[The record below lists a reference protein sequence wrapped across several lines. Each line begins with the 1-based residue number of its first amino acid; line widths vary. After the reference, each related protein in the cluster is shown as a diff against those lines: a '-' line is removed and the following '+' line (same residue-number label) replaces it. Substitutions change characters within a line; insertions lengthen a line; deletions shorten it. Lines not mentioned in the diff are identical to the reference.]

1 MKVKDFKDTK
11 KRMKSSDRAHPR
23 GQGKKNRV
31 NDGQPHPGNRQDNSK
46 GPLKR
51 QPAKSVSKGNRQN
64 KKVIAVRILSFFV
77 LVAAVFTSV
86 FSLCLYFT
94 GTHISSAKKEF
105 MAMTSVSEK
114 GKGYP
119 FEFEQTGSSSARM
132 LGSCLGLLDS
142 DSLTI
147 LNSTAKEITSLR
159 HSYANAQMEGCKK
172 KAVIFD
178 RGGRV
183 LEVVGFSGSL
193 MKITTDND
201 IFTVSVGERGQVGV
215 ATKSDTA
222 QSEFVVYEKDGN
234 EMFRWECASERISSV
249 AISDNGKFAAV
260 CVIGSEDAQLYSKLH
275 IFDFKKDSPIV
286 SYTYPETALLKTTF
300 GSEGYVLTVGNNL
313 FSTVNFK
320 RGEKKDYPFGSGEL
334 AGFNFAEDGKTA
346 LVVSAFGDSNNA
358 ELLVYSHKAKLLYKE
373 KLEAE
378 VRFVGCDET
387 YTSILTQDNVLSFN
401 NKGKLVGKTKAE
413 KYSEKTIAAGK
424 NIYLI
429 EKGLVQRF
437 SAISD
442 ID

>member
-1 MKVKDFKDTK
+1 MKVKDSKNTK

-23 GQGKKNRV
+23 GQGNKNRA
-31 NDGQPHPGNRQDNSK
+31 NDGQSYPGNRQDNSK
-46 GPLKR
+46 GPVKR
-51 QPAKSVSKGNRQN
+51 QPAKSVSKGNRQS
-64 KKVIAVRILSFFV
+64 KKVIVARILSFFV

-86 FSLCLYFT
+86 FSLWLYFT

-105 MAMTSVSEK
+105 MAIISVSEK

-178 RGGRV
+178 RGGRA

-193 MKITTDND
+193 IKKTTGND
-201 IFTVSVGERGQVGV
+201 ILTATVGERGQVGV

-222 QSEFVVYEKDGN
+222 QSEFIVYEKDGN

-260 CVIGSEDAQLYSKLH
+260 CVIGS
-275 IFDFKKDSPIV
+275 
-286 SYTYPETALLKTTF
+286 
-300 GSEGYVLTVGNNL
+300 
-313 FSTVNFK
+313 
-320 RGEKKDYPFGSGEL
+320 
-334 AGFNFAEDGKTA
+334 
-346 LVVSAFGDSNNA
+346 
-358 ELLVYSHKAKLLYKE
+358 
-373 KLEAE
+373 
-378 VRFVGCDET
+378 
-387 YTSILTQDNVLSFN
+387 
-401 NKGKLVGKTKAE
+401 
-413 KYSEKTIAAGK
+413 
-424 NIYLI
+424 
-429 EKGLVQRF
+429 
-437 SAISD
+437 
-442 ID
+442 